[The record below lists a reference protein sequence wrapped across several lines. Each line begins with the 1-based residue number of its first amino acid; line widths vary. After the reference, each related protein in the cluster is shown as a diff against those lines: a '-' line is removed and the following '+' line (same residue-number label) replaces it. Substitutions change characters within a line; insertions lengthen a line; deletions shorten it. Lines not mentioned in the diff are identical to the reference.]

1 MCVQHALMEF
11 VMFGDTAAG
20 RTLFGAALWSSA
32 EAFAAAR
39 ERRTGKSAVAPGEA
53 APELGG

>member
-1 MCVQHALMEF
+1 
-11 VMFGDTAAG
+11 MFGDTAAG

-32 EAFAAAR
+32 EAFAAAG
-39 ERRTGKSAVAPGEA
+39 ERRTGKSAVALGEA